1 MANII
6 DFGKKFGKAIAFGAV
21 GISALGVAISSVLK
35 PKQDEDDYDD
45 YESDESEDFEVEEV
59 PEDSGDESEPE

>member
-35 PKQDEDDYDD
+35 PKQDDDDYDD
-45 YESDESEDFEVEEV
+45 YESDETENFEIEEST
-59 PEDSGDESEPE
+59 EDSGDESEPE

>member
-21 GISALGVAISSVLK
+21 GVGALGVAISSVLG
-35 PKQDEDDYDD
+35 PKGECDDYDD
-45 YESDESEDFEVEEV
+45 YEDDTEQESGDDEACD
-59 PEDSGDESEPE
+59 DSGDESEPE